1 MVNNNLERAMVM
13 HIKRRKA
20 MNKSFKKVAGV
31 LLIVAVLSGATLSGT
46 AAVWAKEKAG
56 TLAKQ
61 VEGSWNLVSVTVEQD
76 GKQIEPFGPQPKGF
90 LIFTHD
96 GRFLEVLLRPNLPKF
111 AANNRM
117 KGTAEEN
124 QAIVQGSLAFYG
136 TYKVVSEKEHTGI
149 MHVEGSTFPNW
160 DGEDQKRVWTIKGD
174 ELSVTNPTASAGGTA
189 SVIWKRA
196 K

>member
-1 MVNNNLERAMVM
+1 MSR
-13 HIKRRKA
+13 
-20 MNKSFKKVAGV
+20 SFKEVAGV
-31 LLIVAVLSGATLSGT
+31 LLVVAVLSGGMWSGAT
-46 AAVWAKEKAG
+46 AVWAKEKAG

-61 VEGSWNLVSVTVEQD
+61 VQGSWTLVSVYVEQD
-76 GKQIEPFGPQPKGF
+76 GKKIEPFGSQPRGF

-96 GRFLEVLLRPNLPKF
+96 GRFLEILLRPNLPKF
-111 AANNRM
+111 TANNRM
-117 KGTAEEN
+117 KGTPEEN

-160 DGEDQKRVWTIKGD
+160 NGEDQKRVWTIKGD

-189 SVIWKRA
+189 YVIWKRA

>member
-1 MVNNNLERAMVM
+1 MVM

-20 MNKSFKKVAGV
+20 MNKFFKKVAGV
-31 LLIVAVLSGATLSGT
+31 VLIGAVLSGAALSGV
-46 AAVWAKEKAG
+46 AAVWAKEKADA
-56 TLAKQ
+56 LAKQ
-61 VEGSWNLVSVTVEQD
+61 VPGSWTLVSVSVEQD
-76 GKQIEPFGPQPKGF
+76 GKKMEPFGSQPKGF
-90 LIFTHD
+90 LIFTRE
-96 GRFLEVLLRPNLPKF
+96 GRFLEILLRPNLPKF

-117 KGTAEEN
+117 KGTPEEN

-136 TYKVVSEKEHTGI
+136 TYKVVSEKEHAGI
-149 MHVEGSTFPNW
+149 MHVEGGTFPNW
-160 DGEDQKRVWTIKGD
+160 EGEDQKRVWTIKGD

>member
-1 MVNNNLERAMVM
+1 MNLS
-13 HIKRRKA
+13 IKQ
-20 MNKSFKKVAGV
+20 VALV
-31 LLIVAVLSGATLSGT
+31 LLVLAALSGASPSGDSS
-46 AAVWAKEKAG
+46 VWAKEKG
-56 TLAKQ
+56 STLAKQ
-61 VEGSWNLVSVTVEQD
+61 VQGSWTLISVYVEQD
-76 GKQIEPFGPQPKGF
+76 GKKIEPFGSQPRGF

-96 GRFLEVLLRPNLPKF
+96 GRFLEILLRPNLPKF
-111 AANNRM
+111 AVNNRM
-117 KGTAEEN
+117 KGTPEEN

-160 DGEDQKRVWTIKGD
+160 EGEDQKRVWTIKGD

-189 SVIWKRA
+189 YVIWKRA